1 MPPKKGAKKGGKK
14 NQDDDEFWEK
24 KEAALAES
32 TPASEEIPQP
42 AKSGKNKKTG
52 GVFDLLD
59 EGENMDDEDEGGDL
73 MAMIAANAAKK
84 KDKKKNKKKYDFDE
98 DEDQQDQDQPPAE
111 VDTKP
116 NLDDEWPE
124 DDVKPKKGKKDKK
137 NKKKAAPV
145 DEDEEMEEPPAA
157 EPTTAVNIDDEWP
170 EEDVKPKKG
179 KKGKKGKK
187 AVEEEEEDLDAILE
201 KAAAERRAAEEAAKA
216 AEPTPTPAPAVEAE
230 PAAEDDDEA
239 GDDGPKILT
248 KAQKEKL
255 KKEKEKAKKKAQA
268 AAKKATAPT
277 PATEEPTPST
287 PEPAAEAEED
297 EGDEEAAGGDKKKKK
312 KKKPAAKA
320 AEPAPAAAKGKKVPA
335 HIAAMQAAMEEKK
348 RMEEEARK
356 VEEERLRKIE
366 EEEARLA
373 EEEAKIAGAKAAK
386 KAKEKEK
393 QARAKAEGRA
403 LTPAQKRE
411 KAAAEAR
418 KQAMLASGMV
428 VAGLQDGGAAPEAK
442 KKVVYGNRKKQQK
455 PTAKETATPPPE
467 PASPAP
473 APVEKKPEPTPAP
486 AKEES
491 EDDWDKSEDEVEKV
505 VAGVDKLKVEESEDD
520 WDKSSDDEAA
530 PAPASAAAPKAAA
543 PTPSKTTPASAPTP
557 AAPATNDKPA
567 PKANGKAPAPAEEEE
582 ESSEEE
588 SSEEETDSDDDSEE
602 ESDSEDEAAVRKAAA
617 LEKIEKRKQAA
628 QAAGN
633 KEDLRSPICCI
644 LGHVDHGKTK
654 LLDQIRQ
661 TSVAEGEAGGI
672 TQQIGATFFPKSAIV
687 EKTAVVNPE
696 NATDVKIP
704 GLLIIDTPGH
714 ESFSNLRTRGSSLC
728 NIAILVV
735 DITQGL
741 EPQTIE
747 SINLLKKGR
756 TPFIVALNKI
766 DRMYGWEPKKNAGFR
781 ETLNS
786 QKAFVKSE
794 FEDRV
799 KAAKLAFAE
808 QGFNAELFDEN
819 KNLGRNI
826 SLVPT
831 SAITGEGIPDM
842 LLLLVK
848 LTQERMNANLMYI
861 SELEC
866 TILEVKI
873 IEGLG
878 TTIDVILS
886 NGVMREG
893 DKIVLCGSDG
903 PIVTNVRALLT
914 PQPLRE
920 LRIKSAYVHNKEVR
934 AALGVKISAPGLEKA
949 IAGAKLYVAHDDDE
963 VEAYKD
969 MAMDDLSSLAKFV
982 TKTGK
987 GVWVQASTLGSL
999 EALLTFLQQ
1008 MKIPVFNFGIGPVYK
1023 STIVKAGIML
1033 DRAPEYAVIMAFD
1046 VTIEKEAEEL
1056 AKKAGMKIFSSMVI
1070 YHLFDAF
1077 QKYMAEVQESR
1088 RKEAAP
1094 NAVWPVRM
1102 KILKAFA
1109 HRDPII
1115 LGCDIIEGS
1124 MRVGT
1129 PVGVV
1134 KVDKATGKREI
1145 ITLGKITSLEI
1156 NHKPFTIVKKSQ
1168 VGAGVAV
1175 KIERAPYQTARMF
1188 NRHFDEKDEVVS
1200 LITRQSIDTLKTTF
1214 RDQVEMADWAII
1226 KKMKTEQGVA

>member
-1 MPPKKGAKKGGKK
+1 MAPKSKTKKGGKK
-14 NQDDDEFWEK
+14 PVDDDDYWAEKEAAVKPLDVIEPEAEEDIPKPAKAGKTKQTGGSLFDMLNEGDDDDDED
-24 KEAALAES
+24 A
-32 TPASEEIPQP
+32 
-42 AKSGKNKKTG
+42 G
-52 GVFDLLD
+52 
-59 EGENMDDEDEGGDL
+59 EGGGL
-73 MAMIAANAAKK
+73 MSMLRSNAAKK
-84 KDKKKNKKKYDFDE
+84 EKKKKGKKGKVEVDE
-98 DEDQQDQDQPPAE
+98 DEDENMEEPVAAQPSTA
-111 VDTKP
+111 VD
-116 NLDDEWPE
+116 LDDEWPE
-124 DDVKPKKGKKDKK
+124 
-137 NKKKAAPV
+137 
-145 DEDEEMEEPPAA
+145 EE
-157 EPTTAVNIDDEWP
+157 
-170 EEDVKPKKG
+170 VKPKKG

-187 AVEEEEEDLDAILE
+187 QVEEEEDDMDAILE
-201 KAAAERRAAEEAAKA
+201 KAAAERRAAEAAAKEKEEEQKAA
-216 AEPTPTPAPAVEAE
+216 AEPEPEAAAEEEGEAE
-230 PAAEDDDEA
+230 
-239 GDDGPKILT
+239 DDGPKILT

-268 AAKKATAPT
+268 AAKKAPAPT
-277 PATEEPTPST
+277 PAADEEEPSASA
-287 PEPAAEAEED
+287 PEPAAEAEEED
-297 EGDEEAAGGDKKKKK
+297 GEGEGAGSSKNKKK

-320 AEPAPAAAKGKKVPA
+320 PEPAAPAKGKKVSA
-335 HIAAMQAAMEEKK
+335 HIQAMQAAMEERK
-348 RMEEEARK
+348 RIEEEARR
-356 VEEERLRKIE
+356 VEEERIRKIE
-366 EEEARLA
+366 EEDRKIA
-373 EEEAKIAGAKAAK
+373 EEEAQIAEAKALK

-393 QARAKAEGRA
+393 QARLKAEGKA
-403 LTPAQKRE
+403 LTPAQKKE

-418 KQAMLASGMV
+418 KQAMLASGMI

-442 KKVVYGNRKKQQK
+442 KKVVYGNKKKQQK

-473 APVEKKPEPTPAP
+473 VPEAKKAAAAP
-486 AKEES
+486 AKDES
-491 EDDWDKSEDEVEKV
+491 DDDWDKSADEAEVEKV
-505 VAGVDKLKVEESEDD
+505 IAGVDKLKVAELEDD
-520 WDKSSDDEAA
+520 WDKSSDDEAT
-530 PAPASAAAPKAAA
+530 PAPATTSAKSVTTASAAKAS
-543 PTPSKTTPASAPTP
+543 PAPTP
-557 AAPATNDKPA
+557 AAAPAPVAAAKAAPAPTTNGKPA
-567 PKANGKAPAPAEEEE
+567 PQVNGKAPEAEEESSSEEE
-582 ESSEEE
+582 ESSEED
-588 SSEEETDSDDDSEE
+588 TDSDEDDSDEE
-602 ESDSEDEAAVRKAAA
+602 TDSEDEATARKAAA
-617 LEKIEKRKQAA
+617 LEKIEKRKEAA
-628 QAAGN
+628 KAAGN
-633 KEDLRSPICCI
+633 KDELRSPICCI

-672 TQQIGATFFPKSAIV
+672 TQQIGATFFPKSAIE
-687 EKTAVVNPE
+687 EKMAVVNTD

-747 SINLLKKGR
+747 SINLLKKGK
-756 TPFIVALNKI
+756 TPFIVAVNKI
-766 DRMYGWEPKKNAGFR
+766 DRMFEWVPKKNAGFR

-786 QKAFVKSE
+786 QKAYVKSE
-794 FEDRV
+794 FEDKI
-799 KAAKLAFAE
+799 KATKLAFAE

-848 LTQERMNANLMYI
+848 LTQERMNAGLMYI
-861 SELEC
+861 SELDC
-866 TILEVKI
+866 TILEVKTV
-873 IEGLG
+873 EGLG

-893 DKIVLCGSDG
+893 DKIVLCGTDG
-903 PIVTNVRALLT
+903 PIVTSVRALLT

-920 LRIKSAYVHNKEVR
+920 LRIKSAYVHNKEVK
-934 AALGVKISAPGLEKA
+934 AALGVKIFAPGLEKA

-969 MAMDDLSSLAKFV
+969 MAMDDISSLEKFI
-982 TKTGK
+982 TKSGK

-999 EALLTFLQQ
+999 EALLTFL
-1008 MKIPVFNFGIGPVYK
+1008 KTSNIPVFGFGIGTVRK
-1023 STIVKAGIML
+1023 STVRNAGFML
-1033 DRAPEYAVIMAFD
+1033 DKAPEYAVILAFD
-1046 VTIEKEAEEL
+1046 VTVEKEAEES
-1056 AKKAGMKIFSSMVI
+1056 AKKVGVKIFSSMVI

-1077 QKYMAEVQESR
+1077 KKYMEEVQEIR

-1115 LGCDIIEGS
+1115 LGCDIVEGS

-1134 KVDKATGKREI
+1134 KTDKESGKREI

-1175 KIERAPYQTARMF
+1175 KIERAPYQAAKMF
-1188 NRHFDEKDEVVS
+1188 GRHFEEKDEVVS

-1214 RDQVEMADWAII
+1214 RDQVDLGDWAII
-1226 KKMKTEQGVA
+1226 KKMKTEQGVQ

>member
-14 NQDDDEFWEK
+14 NQDDEEFWEK
-24 KEAALAES
+24 KEAALVDLNSPEGDD
-32 TPASEEIPQP
+32 EDIPKP
-42 AKSGKNKKTG
+42 AKSGKGKKTG

-59 EGENMDDEDEGGDL
+59 EGDAMDDDDEGGDL

-98 DEDQQDQDQPPAE
+98 DEDQDEEQKAAAE

-116 NLDDEWPE
+116 NMDDEWPE
-124 DDVKPKKGKKDKK
+124 EDVKPKKGKKDKK
-137 NKKKAAPV
+137 SKKKAVV
-145 DEDEEMEEPPAA
+145 DEDEEMEEPSAAAA
-157 EPTTAVNIDDEWP
+157 EPPTAVNIDDEWP

-187 AVEEEEEDLDAILE
+187 AVDEEEEDLDAILE
-201 KAAAERRAAEEAAKA
+201 KAAAERRAAEAAAKE
-216 AEPTPTPAPAVEAE
+216 AEPTPAPVAAPE
-230 PAAEDDDEA
+230 PAAEDDEDG

-268 AAKKATAPT
+268 AAKKASVPT
-277 PATEEPTPST
+277 PAAEEPSPSA
-287 PEPAAEAEED
+287 PEPTAEAEED
-297 EGDEEAAGGDKKKKK
+297 EGDEEAGGADKKKKK

-335 HIAAMQAAMEEKK
+335 HIAAMQAAMEERK

-356 VEEERLRKIE
+356 AEEERLRQIE
-366 EEEARLA
+366 EEEKRLA
-373 EEEAKIAGAKAAK
+373 EEEAKINEAKAAK

-428 VAGLQDGGAAPEAK
+428 VAGLQDGAAPEAK

-455 PTAKETATPPPE
+455 STAKETATLPPE

-473 APVEKKPEPTPAP
+473 APVPVEKKPEPAP

-520 WDKSSDDEAA
+520 WDKSSDDEAT
-530 PAPASAAAPKAAA
+530 PAPASAAASKTSAAA
-543 PTPSKTTPASAPTP
+543 PAK
-557 AAPATNDKPA
+557 AAPASTPAPAAAPAKPA
-567 PKANGKAPAPAEEEE
+567 AQINGKAPPAEEE

-588 SSEEETDSDDDSEE
+588 SSEEETDSDEDSDE
-602 ESDSEDEAAVRKAAA
+602 ESDSEDEAAARKAAA

-628 QAAGN
+628 QAAGS
-633 KEDLRSPICCI
+633 KEVLRSPICCI

-687 EKTAVVNPE
+687 EKTAVVNPD
-696 NATDVKIP
+696 NTTDVKIP

-786 QKAFVKSE
+786 QKAFVRSE

-819 KNLGRNI
+819 RNLGRNI

-920 LRIKSAYVHNKEVR
+920 LRIKSAYVHNKEVK

-949 IAGAKLYVAHDDDE
+949 IAGAKLYVAHDEDE

-1134 KVDKATGKREI
+1134 KVDKASGKREI

-1188 NRHFDEKDEVVS
+1188 NRHFDENDEVVS

-1214 RDQVEMADWAII
+1214 RDQVEMSDWAII

>member
-14 NQDDDEFWEK
+14 NQDDEEFWEK
-24 KEAALAES
+24 KEAALAS
-32 TPASEEIPQP
+32 TPQAGSDAEDIPQP
-42 AKSGKNKKTG
+42 AKSGKGKKTG

-59 EGENMDDEDEGGDL
+59 DGDAVEDDDEGGDL

-84 KDKKKNKKKYDFDE
+84 KDKKKNKKQKYDFDD
-98 DEDQQDQDQPPAE
+98 DEDAPSPAAE

-137 NKKKAAPV
+137 NKKKNNVV
-145 DEDEEMEEPPAA
+145 DEDEDMAEPPAA
-157 EPTTAVNIDDEWP
+157 SEEPSTAVNLDDEWP

-187 AVEEEEEDLDAILE
+187 AQDDEEEDLDAILE
-201 KAAAERRAAEEAAKA
+201 KAAAERKAAEEAAKA
-216 AEPTPTPAPAVEAE
+216 AEPTPAPAPE
-230 PAAEDDDEA
+230 PAAQADEDEDGDE
-239 GDDGPKILT
+239 GPKILT

-277 PATEEPTPST
+277 PAADEATPSA

-297 EGDEEAAGGDKKKKK
+297 EGDEEAGGGDKKKKK

-320 AEPAPAAAKGKKVPA
+320 PEPAPAAKGKKVPA

-348 RMEEEARK
+348 KLEEEARR
-356 VEEERLRKIE
+356 VEEERLRAIE
-366 EEEARLA
+366 EEEKRMA
-373 EEEAKIAGAKAAK
+373 EEEARIAEAKAAK

-393 QARAKAEGRA
+393 AAKAKAEGRA

-442 KKVVYGNRKKQQK
+442 KKVVYGNRKKQQQQK
-455 PTAKETATPPPE
+455 PKETATPPPE

-473 APVEKKPEPTPAP
+473 ASTEKKAEPTPAP

-491 EDDWDKSEDEVEKV
+491 EDEWDKSEDEVEKV
-505 VAGVDKLKVEESEDD
+505 VAEVEKLKVEESEDD
-520 WDKSSDDEAA
+520 WDKSSDEETPAPAPVPAAKPAAPAAKATPA
-530 PAPASAAAPKAAA
+530 PAPATA
-543 PTPSKTTPASAPTP
+543 T
-557 AAPATNDKPA
+557 APATAKSA
-567 PKANGKAPAPAEEEE
+567 PKANGKPAPAEES
-582 ESSEEE
+582 SSEEE
-588 SSEEETDSDDDSEE
+588 SSEEETDSDDDDDSDD
-602 ESDSEDEAAVRKAAA
+602 ESDSEDEAAARKALA

-628 QAAGN
+628 QAAGS

-696 NATDVKIP
+696 NETDVKIP

-766 DRMYGWEPKKNAGFR
+766 DRMYGWEAKKNAGFR

-886 NGVMREG
+886 NGVMKEG

-920 LRIKSAYVHNKEVR
+920 LRIKSAYVHNKEVK

-982 TKTGK
+982 TKSGK

-1056 AKKAGMKIFSSMVI
+1056 AKKAGMKVFSSMVI

-1134 KVDKATGKREI
+1134 KVDKASGKREI

-1156 NHKPFTIVKKSQ
+1156 NHKPFTIVKKAQ

-1188 NRHFDEKDEVVS
+1188 NRHFDEHDEVVS

-1214 RDQVEMADWAII
+1214 RDQVEMGDWAII